1 MFELFNLGGLTRQ
14 TGLNSSNWPG
24 RKKIGK
30 VENQLIGGD
39 KNRIV
44 QIRTRVSFTDGI
56 AMPRTMLGDL

>member
-1 MFELFNLGGLTRQ
+1 MFNLGGLTRQ
-14 TGLNSSNWPG
+14 TGLNSSNWLG

-44 QIRTRVSFTDGI
+44 QFRTRVSFTDGI